1 MHQSTFFTLNSGV
14 GVCGT
19 GGVAGQLSSLF
30 GNRRAS
36 VQLPSVHHRQ
46 QQSSGRVRISFYLVC
61 SNSSTNSNSLNPSH
75 QQSPASLSTITATA
89 TFNSNSSSSSN
100 SKSQQPST
108 SVLTTS
114 TPPPTTTTTTTNTI
128 SSSKPKVLQKGHAI
142 EESAMRTQIALQEAF
157 PNGRSIP
164 HRWSGKL
171 LDDAYARCGQV
182 TSEYAKTF
190 YLGTQL
196 MTPEKARA
204 IWAIYVWCRRTDELV
219 DGPNASRITPAALDR
234 WEERLEAIFA
244 GRPYDA
250 LDATLT
256 DTVSRFPVDI
266 QPFRDMIGG
275 MRMDL
280 FKSRYE
286 TYDELY
292 EYCYRVAG
300 TVALM
305 STPIMGVDAS
315 YKGPLEP
322 VYRAALALGTANQLT
337 NILRDVGED
346 ATTRSR
352 VYLPLDELAEYN
364 ITEDEVLRGMFAPT
378 TGRIDDRWKAFMAF
392 QIKRAREIFEEAE
405 AGVNLLEGSARWP
418 VWSALILYRQILDG
432 IEANEYN
439 NFTKRAYVPRM
450 KKFASLPAA
459 FAKSRLPIPSV
470 VAVGGATVGGSSGS
484 PSGGGVKNL

>member
-1 MHQSTFFTLNSGV
+1 MKCGRPTPCLPAPHHQPAAPRKCRSQVRRSAFSVTDTATYDNSSA
-14 GVCGT
+14 T
-19 GGVAGQLSSLF
+19 
-30 GNRRAS
+30 RRADGNAQIPPYS
-36 VQLPSVHHRQ
+36 GTLISSKN
-46 QQSSGRVRISFYLVC
+46 QSSKRK
-61 SNSSTNSNSLNPSH
+61 T
-75 QQSPASLSTITATA
+75 
-89 TFNSNSSSSSN
+89 
-100 SKSQQPST
+100 
-108 SVLTTS
+108 
-114 TPPPTTTTTTTNTI
+114 
-128 SSSKPKVLQKGHAI
+128 GHEI
-142 EESAMRTQIALQEAF
+142 EEYAMRAQIALQEAY
-157 PNGRSIP
+157 PQGRSIK
-164 HRWSGKL
+164 HKWSGEL
-171 LDDAYARCGQV
+171 LNEAYERCGEV

-196 MTPEKARA
+196 MTPEKAKA

-234 WEERLEAIFA
+234 WEERLEAAFE
-244 GRPYDA
+244 GRPYDS

-280 FKSRYE
+280 YKSRYE
-286 TYDELY
+286 SYEELY

-305 STPIMGVDAS
+305 STPIMGIDES

-352 VYLPLDELAEYN
+352 VYLPLDELSAYGISEN
-364 ITEDEVLRGMFAPT
+364 EVLRGMFAPT
-378 TGRIDDRWKAFMAF
+378 TGKIDDRWRAFMSF
-392 QIKRAREIFEEAE
+392 QIDRARKIFAEAE
-405 AGVNLLEGSARWP
+405 AGVNLLDRDARWP

-432 IEANEYN
+432 IEANDYN
-439 NFTKRAYVPRM
+439 NFTKRAYVPKWR
-450 KKFASLPAA
+450 KFASLPMALSMA
-459 FAKSRLPIPSV
+459 MMP
-470 VAVGGATVGGSSGS
+470 
-484 PSGGGVKNL
+484 NLSQISNSK